1 MKEQIRKDAFW
12 MLAEKCNIRNF
23 RIEQRIKLL
32 SDGLNDRSYAIVCSE
47 HIMASMGPIIVV
59 GSCGVFYYSWIYILI
74 SGVK

>member
-1 MKEQIRKDAFW
+1 MCVCVNAAIISRTRDVKEQIRKDAFW

-47 HIMASMGPIIVV
+47 S
-59 GSCGVFYYSWIYILI
+59 
-74 SGVK
+74 